1 MVLKIEPD
9 RPVRPVQQLVG
20 HGFGPIRWIGP
31 ESGRTRIGSGE
42 PTVRSANQTIQP
54 FFFFYSIK
62 KIQNDVPA
70 TGFSNNNSNIKT
82 ISSPNKPTPA
92 APQLQSLTA
101 PATTTGRQAACRWRA
116 PPPHTQ
122 RKPLFAS
129 TPRVSSTRW
138 RHAFS
143 VVDKLVKLKS

>member
-54 FFFFYSIK
+54 FFFFIASK
-62 KIQNDVPA
+62 RFKTTFQQQVSA
-70 TGFSNNNSNIKT
+70 TTIPTSKRSVLQTNPPLRRPNSNLW
-82 ISSPNKPTPA
+82 P
-92 APQLQSLTA
+92 PQLQQQA
-101 PATTTGRQAACRWRA
+101 GRPPAADEPLPPTHRENHFLPQPLESA
-116 PPPHTQ
+116 PPVGDMPF
-122 RKPLFAS
+122 LLS
-129 TPRVSSTRW
+129 TNW
-138 RHAFS
+138 
-143 VVDKLVKLKS
+143 